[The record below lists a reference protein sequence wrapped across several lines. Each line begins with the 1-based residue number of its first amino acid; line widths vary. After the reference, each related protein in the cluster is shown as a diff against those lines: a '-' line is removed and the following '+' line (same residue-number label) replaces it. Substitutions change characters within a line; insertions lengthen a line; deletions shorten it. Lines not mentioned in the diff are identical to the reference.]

1 MEYPARVGKKSP
13 DLRGKV
19 LRYFMTGT
27 ERGNDGKRNRFPGA
41 EKVQPKKSLFFLERG
56 HEGVVKK

>member
-27 ERGNDGKRNRFPGA
+27 ERRNNGKWRYIREA
-41 EKVQPKKSLFFLERG
+41 LKVQPKKSLFFL
-56 HEGVVKK
+56 